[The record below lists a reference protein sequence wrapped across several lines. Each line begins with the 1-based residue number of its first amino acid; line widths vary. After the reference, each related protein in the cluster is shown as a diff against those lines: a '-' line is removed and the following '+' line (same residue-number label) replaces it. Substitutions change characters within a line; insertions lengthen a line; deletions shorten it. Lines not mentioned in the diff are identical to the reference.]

1 MHHFK
6 TRHSMS
12 CETVSGEG
20 NSVDKVVVSNWI
32 SALPVVFSQYEPRN
46 VFNADEAGLFV
57 NLQPEES
64 LGTKGETC
72 RGKRKQGMNDC
83 PLIQQDLFKVYLSG
97 PSKTACA
104 IRSSCYSKISMIR
117 ISQDRQKYSH
127 HPKFVSSQKT
137 R

>member
-1 MHHFK
+1 
-6 TRHSMS
+6 MS

-72 RGKRKQGMNDC
+72 RGKRK
-83 PLIQQDLFKVYLSG
+83 
-97 PSKTACA
+97 
-104 IRSSCYSKISMIR
+104 
-117 ISQDRQKYSH
+117 
-127 HPKFVSSQKT
+127 
-137 R
+137 